1 MIFAIFFVTLQSQKI
16 NANTSKMEETFA
28 TRLKLFIESINI
40 PTTQVA
46 DLCDI
51 PRPSFSQLLSGRN
64 QKVSDVIIQK
74 IHKAF
79 PDLSIMWLMFG
90 EGPMLTSDAKAKES
104 KPEEES
110 SKGITENQEFQESL
124 INGQSKSGYANVS
137 DLTPFQSTPNS
148 SIIQQLEENK
158 KILELQLQIEKMQKN
173 PRRVT
178 HITVF
183 YDDLTYDTFVPE
195 K

>member
-1 MIFAIFFVTLQSQKI
+1 
-16 NANTSKMEETFA
+16 MEENFA
-28 TRLKLFIESINI
+28 SRLKLFIDSINV

-64 QKVSDVIIQK
+64 QKVSDVLIRK

-79 PDLSIMWLMFG
+79 PDLSVMWLMFG
-90 EGPMLTSDAKAKES
+90 EGSMLSSELKASEKTQAAEEIKQPGNGSEDSES
-104 KPEEES
+104 RMNGRQVPEFS
-110 SKGITENQEFQESL
+110 NV
-124 INGQSKSGYANVS
+124 NG
-137 DLTPFQSTPNS
+137 LTAPQNIPNDY
-148 SIIQQLEENK
+148 IIQQLEENK

>member
-1 MIFAIFFVTLQSQKI
+1 
-16 NANTSKMEETFA
+16 MEENFA
-28 TRLKLFIESINI
+28 TRLKLFIESINV

-64 QKVSDVIIQK
+64 QKVSDVLIKK

-90 EGPMLTSDAKAKES
+90 EGTMLSSEERAQAETQQEEPSM
-104 KPEEES
+104 KPEGHSEIPES
-110 SKGITENQEFQESL
+110 RISGQTTMGYSNV
-124 INGQSKSGYANVS
+124 NG
-137 DLTPFQSTPNS
+137 LTQPQNNPNNN
-148 SIIQQLEENK
+148 IIQQLEENK
-158 KILELQLQIEKMQKN
+158 KILELQLQIEKLQKN

>member
-1 MIFAIFFVTLQSQKI
+1 
-16 NANTSKMEETFA
+16 MEENFA
-28 TRLKLFIESINI
+28 TRLKFFIDSINA

-46 DLCDI
+46 DLCAI

-64 QKVSDVIIQK
+64 QKVSDVLIRK
-74 IHKAF
+74 IHKAY
-79 PDLSIMWLMFG
+79 PDLSVMWLMFG
-90 EGPMLTSDAKAKES
+90 EGPMLYSEQEVKDRAPSEDVENSSDNASDAIES
-104 KPEEES
+104 RMSGKQAS
-110 SKGITENQEFQESL
+110 GFSNV
-124 INGQSKSGYANVS
+124 NGF
-137 DLTPFQSTPNS
+137 TPPQTAPNNI
-148 SIIQQLEENK
+148 IIQQLEENK
-158 KILELQLQIEKMQKN
+158 KILELQQQIEKLQKN

>member
-1 MIFAIFFVTLQSQKI
+1 
-16 NANTSKMEETFA
+16 
-28 TRLKLFIESINI
+28 
-40 PTTQVA
+40 
-46 DLCDI
+46 
-51 PRPSFSQLLSGRN
+51 
-64 QKVSDVIIQK
+64 
-74 IHKAF
+74 
-79 PDLSIMWLMFG
+79 MFG

-110 SKGITENQEFQESL
+110 SKGITENLEIQESL